1 MAGCPQTDNGSEY
14 IISDT
19 DLREAAIKPQ
29 TAAVSDLSQ
38 QVWILQGDILVAV
51 PRRADVTSV
60 TVTVLPCKF
69 PESLE
74 QGKGIPIYL
83 GIEQPEMCLSC
94 EDIEGQPTLKL
105 KAEKILD
112 LYNQPGPVKPFLFYH
127 EVTGRTSTFES
138 VAFPGWFIASS
149 ADQGQ
154 PIFLTSEQGTTHNT
168 AFNLSFQA

>member
-1 MAGCPQTDNGSEY
+1 MSFWKPRNSPCP
-14 IISDT
+14 
-19 DLREAAIKPQ
+19 PQ
-29 TAAVSDLSQ
+29 GVHSIVGKKGVSSNVPERGHVSDMSQ

-51 PRRADVTSV
+51 PRKADVASV

-74 QGKGIPIYL
+74 QDKGIPIYL
-83 GIEQPEMCLSC
+83 GIQQPEMCLSC

-127 EVTGRTSTFES
+127 RKTGRTSTFES
-138 VAFPGWFIASS
+138 VAFPGWFIATCTEGGSPLIIT
-149 ADQGQ
+149 QEPGKVY
-154 PIFLTSEQGTTHNT
+154 TTD
-168 AFNLSFQA
+168 FGII